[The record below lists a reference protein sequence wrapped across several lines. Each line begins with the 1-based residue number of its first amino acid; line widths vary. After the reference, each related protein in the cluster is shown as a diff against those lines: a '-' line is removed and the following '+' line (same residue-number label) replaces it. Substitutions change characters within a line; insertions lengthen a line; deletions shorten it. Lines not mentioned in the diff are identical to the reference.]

1 MLQRFVVFP
10 SFLWVMFLC
19 AHAAVAGP
27 ISSCTAGINATTF
40 SCEIF
45 PTNSLGNLVNDTGFI
60 QIPLGADPVSP
71 GYVIVLDPG
80 TPVADEDN
88 PAYWEEVLW
97 FAGNLAGGSQS
108 SELELF
114 AGTAMPSFA
123 VISTFDGGGHDYF
136 LFENPDGIVQ
146 YCAPAH
152 CYTIYDS
159 DATEALINSGS
170 GPTGGSGEGG
180 LSGSLGGSGSSGGS
194 GGSGGSGSSGGS
206 GGSGSSGSTG
216 GSGSSGGS
224 GGSGSSGGSGASGGS
239 GPIGPSGPTGL
250 GGSGSSGASGPGGTP
265 PSDVPE
271 PATVGLMLV
280 GMAVLGAIRARKH
293 GC

>member
-1 MLQRFVVFP
+1 MLRRFIVFP
-10 SFLWVMFLC
+10 SFLWVVSLC
-19 AHAAVAGP
+19 APSAVGGP
-27 ISSCTAGINATTF
+27 ISNCTAGLNATTF

-108 SELELF
+108 SEFELF
-114 AGTAMPSFA
+114 TGTAMPSFA

-152 CYTIYDS
+152 CYTIYDV
-159 DATEALINSGS
+159 DATEALIPGGNQGGT
-170 GPTGGSGEGG
+170 GPTG
-180 LSGSLGGSGSSGGS
+180 SSGAS
-194 GGSGGSGSSGGS
+194 GGSGGSGSSGA
-206 GGSGSSGSTG
+206 
-216 GSGSSGGS
+216 SGGS
-224 GGSGSSGGSGASGGS
+224 GGSGSSGASGGS
-239 GPIGPSGPTGL
+239 
-250 GGSGSSGASGPGGTP
+250 GGSGSSGPSGGFGPSGSSGPSGGFGP
-265 PSDVPE
+265 SGSSGGGPSDVPE
-271 PATVGLMLV
+271 PASVGLILV
-280 GMAVLGAIRARKH
+280 GGSVLFAMRTRSARKH
-293 GC
+293 RL